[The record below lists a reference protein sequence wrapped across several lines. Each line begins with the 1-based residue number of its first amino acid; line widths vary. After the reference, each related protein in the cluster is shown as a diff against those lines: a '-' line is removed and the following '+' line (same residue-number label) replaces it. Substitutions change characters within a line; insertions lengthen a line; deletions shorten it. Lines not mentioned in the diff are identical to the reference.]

1 MAVAQTSGRA
11 ATLFVSGLVSVGI
24 ITALFLP
31 GRTTV
36 QGIKAAGTAGSG
48 LLGTAIQG

>member
-1 MAVAQTSGRA
+1 MAVQNTSGKA
-11 ATLFVSGLVSVGI
+11 LTLFVSGIVGI
-24 ITALFLP
+24 GIVTALFLP
-31 GRTTV
+31 GRDTV